1 VADLAFRPPTYWP
14 GGAEPVF
21 VEPAGDLPP
30 LQPLEV
36 EIARIEVA
44 SGELVSVRAEDVGAQ
59 IRYRV
64 VDEFGDEGSSF
75 VVPHEYSNDPLT
87 LGELVELIDG
97 TRQTWAG
104 EQTLTGLVDGFR
116 AFYADDVDAD
126 ELRTLVHLRSAF
138 YPELDAHYAATPP
151 G

>member
-1 VADLAFRPPTYWP
+1 VADLDFRPPTYWP

-21 VEPAGDLPP
+21 VDPAGDLPP

-36 EIARIEVA
+36 EIARVEVA
-44 SGELVSVRAEDVGAQ
+44 SGELVSVRAEDYGAQ

-64 VDEFGDEGSSF
+64 VDEFGDEGSAFS
-75 VVPHEYSNDPLT
+75 VPSEFSNEPLT

-104 EQTLTGLVDGFR
+104 EHTLTGLVDGFR
-116 AFYADDVDAD
+116 AFYAEDVDAD
-126 ELRTLVHLRSAF
+126 DLPTFVRVHSAF
-138 YPELDAHYAATPP
+138 YPELDAYYAGRA

>member
-1 VADLAFRPPTYWP
+1 MADLAFRPPTYWP
-14 GGAEPVF
+14 GGGEPILVDA
-21 VEPAGDLPP
+21 AGDDLPP
-30 LQPLEV
+30 LRPLEV
-36 EIARIEVA
+36 EIARVEVA
-44 SGELVSVRAEDVGAQ
+44 SGELVSVRAQDVGEQ

-64 VDEFGDEGSSF
+64 VDEFEDEGSSF

-104 EQTLTGLVDGFR
+104 EQTLTGLVDGFE

-138 YPELDAHYAATPP
+138 YPELDAYYVARPR
-151 G
+151 